1 MSELKALITDIEG
14 TTTPVTFVHQV
25 LFPYAA
31 KHLPD
36 YVRAHAHDPAVAAA
50 LKETAALDARA
61 ATGVDAAIAVLLEWI
76 AADRKA
82 TPLKALQGLVWRRAY
97 ESGEVKSP
105 VYDDVVPVL
114 QRAKRTGLSLH
125 VFSSGSVEAQHLL
138 FGHSDKGDLRPLFS
152 GWFDTTT
159 GPKLE
164 AQSYRRI
171 ATEIGCTPTHAAFL
185 SDHPGEI
192 AAAHQAGMI
201 VCRIDRD
208 KPLDFAATDPAGTPA
223 AGSFTAAAKLIGL
236 PA

>member
-1 MSELKALITDIEG
+1 MSELRALITDIEG

-36 YVRAHAHDPAVAAA
+36 YVRAHALDPAVTAA

-61 ATGVDAAIAVLLEWI
+61 GVSVDAAINVLLEWI

-82 TPLKALQGLVWRRAY
+82 TPLKALQGLVWRKAY

-105 VYDDVVPVL
+105 IYDDVVPVL
-114 QRAKRTGLSLH
+114 ESAKRAGLSLH

-138 FGHSDKGDLRPLFS
+138 FGHSDKGDLRPLFT

-164 AQSYRRI
+164 AESYRLI
-171 ATEIGCTPTHAAFL
+171 AAQIGCAPAQAAFL

-192 AAAHQAGMI
+192 AAAHQAGMT
-201 VCRIDRD
+201 VCRIDRE
-208 KPLDFAATDPAGTPA
+208 KPADFSATDPAGTPV
-223 AGSFTAAAKLIGL
+223 AGSFSVAARLIGL

>member
-1 MSELKALITDIEG
+1 MSELRALITDIEG

-31 KHLPD
+31 RHLPD
-36 YVRAHAHDPAVAAA
+36 FVRRHAHEPAIAAA
-50 LKETAALDARA
+50 LIETASLEPRA
-61 ATGVDAAIAVLLEWI
+61 AANVEAAIAVLLEWI

-82 TPLKALQGLVWRRAY
+82 TPLKALQGLVWRQAY

-114 QRAKRTGLSLH
+114 MRAKGAGLSLH
-125 VFSSGSVEAQHLL
+125 VFSSGSIEAQHLL
-138 FGHSDKGDLRPLFS
+138 FGHSDKGDLQPLFS

-164 AQSYRRI
+164 AGSYRKI
-171 ATEIGCTPTHAAFL
+171 AAQIDQPPEHIAFL

-201 VCRIDRD
+201 VCRIDRE
-208 KPLDFAATDPAGTPA
+208 KSADFTAIDPAGTPA
-223 AGSFTAAAKLIGL
+223 AGSFAVAARLIGL
-236 PA
+236 P

>member
-1 MSELKALITDIEG
+1 MSELRALITDIEG

-36 YVRAHAHDPAVAAA
+36 FVRAHAADPAVAAA

-61 ATGVDAAIAVLLEWI
+61 GAGVDAAIAVLLEWI

-105 VYDDVVPVL
+105 IYDDVVPVL
-114 QRAKRTGLSLH
+114 QRAKQAGLALH
-125 VFSSGSVEAQHLL
+125 VFSSGSIEAQHLL
-138 FGHSDKGDLRPLFS
+138 FGHSDKGDLRPLFT

-164 AQSYRRI
+164 AESYRRI
-171 ATEIGCTPTHAAFL
+171 ASVIGCAPAQAAFL

-192 AAAHQAGMI
+192 AAAHQAGMR
-201 VCRIDRD
+201 VCRINRE
-208 KPLDFAATDPAGTPA
+208 KPADFSSTDPAGTPA
-223 AGSFTAAAKLIGL
+223 AGSFSVAARLIGL